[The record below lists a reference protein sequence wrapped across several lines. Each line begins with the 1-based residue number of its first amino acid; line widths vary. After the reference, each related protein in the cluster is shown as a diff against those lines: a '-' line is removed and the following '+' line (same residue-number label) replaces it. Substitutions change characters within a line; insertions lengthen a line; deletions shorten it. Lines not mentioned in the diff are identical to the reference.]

1 MYCRRRRD
9 GCLKARFPQCVQPQT
24 LAPVTLTVLLYPM
37 SFSLELPGR
46 KGREPL
52 QQMLYEKVQV
62 YHRPYQDPI
71 YKSGLKHNKGV
82 EVNRNRKRNIQF
94 LLAGEHSHLELRI
107 FLLKYRHRCPAQIF
121 SQLCLVKPS
130 WLSNKAI

>member
-1 MYCRRRRD
+1 MYCRRRQY
-9 GCLKARFPQCVQPQT
+9 GCLKARFPQRVQLRT
-24 LAPVTLTVLLYPM
+24 LAPVTLIALIYPM
-37 SFSLELPGR
+37 SFCLELPGR

-71 YKSGLKHNKGV
+71 YKFGLKHIRGV

-94 LLAGEHSHLELRI
+94 LPAGEHSHLELRI
-107 FLLKYRHRCPAQIF
+107 FLLKYRHRYPAQIF
-121 SQLCLVKPS
+121 SQLYLVKPS